1 MAIEAM
7 LKPIIIQIFNI
18 SFTLWLRTHIICRAC
33 SEINDLMKNPFK
45 NTVFL
50 YGVTKAKNLPSDDGI
65 EVLLSGRSN
74 AGKSSALNSLAE
86 NKKLARISKTP
97 GRTTEINYFEVEEGF
112 MLLDLPG
119 YGFAK
124 SGQSRIKDWGSLL
137 GEYFANRKALKGVLI
152 FMDIRHPLKPID
164 LEMIKLCESFD
175 IDYVAVLTKSD
186 KVSKNI
192 EAKTIH
198 QVFNE
203 TNAIEIV
210 SISSLNKKGFGTLRK
225 VLLGFKNE

>member
-1 MAIEAM
+1 
-7 LKPIIIQIFNI
+7 
-18 SFTLWLRTHIICRAC
+18 
-33 SEINDLMKNPFK
+33 MKNPFK
-45 NTVFL
+45 NTTFL
-50 YGVTKAKNLPSDDGI
+50 FGVTKAKNLPNDDGI

-74 AGKSSALNSLAE
+74 AGKSSALNSLAD

-112 MLLDLPG
+112 KLLDLPG

-164 LEMIKLCESFD
+164 LEMIKLCESFN
-175 IDYVAVLTKSD
+175 IDYIAVLTKSD

-192 EAKTIH
+192 EMKTIQ
-198 QVFNE
+198 QVSKV

>member
-1 MAIEAM
+1 M
-7 LKPIIIQIFNI
+7 LKLIIKQVFNI

-45 NTVFL
+45 NTTFL
-50 YGVTKAKNLPSDDGI
+50 FGVTKAKNLPNDDGI

-74 AGKSSALNSLAE
+74 AGKSSALNSLAD

-112 MLLDLPG
+112 KLLDLPG

-164 LEMIKLCESFD
+164 LEMIKLCESFN
-175 IDYVAVLTKSD
+175 IDYIAVLTKSD

-192 EAKTIH
+192 EMKTIQ
-198 QVFNE
+198 QVSKV

-225 VLLGFKNE
+225 VLLGFQNE